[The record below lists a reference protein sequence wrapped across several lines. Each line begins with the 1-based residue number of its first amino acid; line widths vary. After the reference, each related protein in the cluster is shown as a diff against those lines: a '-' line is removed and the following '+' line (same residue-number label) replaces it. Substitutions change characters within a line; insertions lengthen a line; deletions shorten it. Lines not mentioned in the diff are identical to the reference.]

1 MLSKLTE
8 TLNEILKGQLNEK
21 SGKKNKP
28 DIEMVRSGCSDEEV
42 KAKRG
47 HVQSLR
53 SKECIDIY

>member
-1 MLSKLTE
+1 M
-8 TLNEILKGQLNEK
+8 K
-21 SGKKNKP
+21 SQEKKNKP